1 LALGASATFALTG
14 IAEHLA
20 SRRGKTE
27 TDLHDGSVL
36 VSWHPAYI
44 LRLRDP
50 ALQAR
55 ARSEL
60 IEDLRA
66 DSAATPNLPS
76 EPT

>member
-1 LALGASATFALTG
+1 M
-14 IAEHLA
+14 
-20 SRRGKTE
+20 
-27 TDLHDGSVL
+27 DLNDGPVL

-66 DSAATPNLPS
+66 ASAATPNLPS